1 VVDPLD
7 ELQDFID
14 ERWRVA
20 QPKYYPSG
28 PERLYAPEVTANEAA
43 WFLAAARSWLRVDDE
58 RKLRSKRFPRLSRGG
73 CRGYNFFERAGR
85 REEGRGRL
93 RDEWIVHFAAAER
106 LRCEFEWPLDR
117 FVFESP
123 KVLGADGAVML
134 HQDAVDIL
142 LLRERCPRPEWK
154 MAQAALR
161 SAVIVEAKF
170 KVTGSDSLDGMIG
183 HMSVCDGAH
192 DAEHDDHTTCRGLQ
206 VFRPDL
212 VLGVAALE
220 TWSLFEVVEGD
231 DLRLVLA
238 DEPVPRDQHGA
249 RLRFTK

>member
-1 VVDPLD
+1 
-7 ELQDFID
+7 LQDFID

-20 QPKYYPSG
+20 QPKCYPGG
-28 PERLYAPEVTANEAA
+28 PDRLYAPDVTANEAA
-43 WFLAAARSWLRVDDE
+43 WFLAAARSWLKVDDE

-73 CRGYNFFERAGR
+73 CRGYNFFEQAGR
-85 REEGRGRL
+85 KEEGRGRL

-106 LRCEFEWPLDR
+106 LRDEFEWPLER

-123 KVLGADGAVML
+123 RVLDTDGTKVL

-142 LLRERCPRPEWK
+142 LLREHCLRPEWE
-154 MAQAALR
+154 MPQAALC
-161 SAVIVEAKF
+161 SQVIVEAKF
-170 KVTGSDSLDGMIG
+170 KVNGSDSLEEMIR
-183 HMSVCDGAH
+183 HLRECDGAH

-220 TWSLFEVVEGD
+220 TWCLFEVVEGD
-231 DLRLVLA
+231 DGRLVLA
-238 DEPVPRDQHGA
+238 DEPIPRDKQGA
-249 RLRFTK
+249 HLRFVP